1 MPTEEPLE
9 LLQTAAGA
17 EKGRNIHDVVKASTA
32 SLSSPS
38 GGVVED
44 DDAELSDE
52 TINRFLREAEERMR
66 VSSAL
71 LNSSTVVN
79 KISMTK
85 FPKLDPGSALANAP
99 IKSQG
104 SVSRISDPSMLVSS
118 SDRELADTSA
128 AAGGISRVD
137 RAASKKT
144 KEDKEKTAG
153 ANWFDMPRTDLTP
166 QLKRDLQLIKMRNV
180 LDPHRHYKKD
190 NTALPEYSQVGT
202 IIEGNTEFFSSR
214 ITKKDRKRTIAE
226 ELMADEGNR
235 KRFKKKYEEITSSKR
250 SGKKEFY
257 RKLLAQRGSSKI

>member
-9 LLQTAAGA
+9 LLQTA
-17 EKGRNIHDVVKASTA
+17 EKRRNIHDVVKASTV
-32 SLSSPS
+32 SLSSPP

-52 TINRFLREAEERMR
+52 TINHLLREAEQRMR
-66 VSSAL
+66 DSSAL

-190 NTALPEYSQVGT
+190 NSALPEYSQVGT

-226 ELMADEGNR
+226 EIMADEGNR
-235 KRFKKKYEEITSSKR
+235 KRFKKKYQEITSSKR